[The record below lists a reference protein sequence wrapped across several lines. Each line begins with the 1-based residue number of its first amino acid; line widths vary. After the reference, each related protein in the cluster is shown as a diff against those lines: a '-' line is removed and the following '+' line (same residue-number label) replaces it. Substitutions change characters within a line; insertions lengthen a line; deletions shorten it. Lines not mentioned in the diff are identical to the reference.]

1 MFAKLCEV
9 FFCSILNHY
18 SFKGL
23 IMKITRIYNDEAGK
37 SHFGE
42 VEIALKDGGPIGMLS
57 EKFGADKIIF
67 RETPAD
73 YDFKWHP
80 APARQLLF
88 ILKGRA
94 EFTVSNGERHVFGAG
109 DVLLLEDTEGEG
121 HCSRAMYNEVRHSI
135 FVTLGEGVAL

>member
-1 MFAKLCEV
+1 
-9 FFCSILNHY
+9 
-18 SFKGL
+18 
-23 IMKITRIYNDEAGK
+23 MKIPRIYHDEHGK

-42 VEIALKDGGPIGMLS
+42 ADIPLTDGGPIGLLS
-57 EKFGADKIIF
+57 EKIPAGSIIF

-73 YDFKWHP
+73 YNFKWHP

-94 EFTVSNGERHVFGAG
+94 EFTVSSGERHVFGAG

-135 FVTLGEGVAL
+135 FVTLPDGLPY

>member
-1 MFAKLCEV
+1 
-9 FFCSILNHY
+9 
-18 SFKGL
+18 
-23 IMKITRIYNDEAGK
+23 
-37 SHFGE
+37 
-42 VEIALKDGGPIGMLS
+42 MLS

-135 FVTLGEGVAL
+135 FVTLDEGVTF

>member
-1 MFAKLCEV
+1 
-9 FFCSILNHY
+9 
-18 SFKGL
+18 
-23 IMKITRIYNDEAGK
+23 MKIKRIYHDDEGK

-42 VEIALKDGGPIGMLS
+42 VDIPLSDGGPIGLLS
-57 EKFGADKIIF
+57 ERFDAGTVIF

-94 EFTVSNGERHVFGAG
+94 EFTVSTKERHVFGAG

-135 FVTLGEGVAL
+135 FVTLPDHVTFS